1 MHKFFS
7 TETLRE
13 KIVELKSYNAFFRML
28 KDSPVTKC
36 PGTSLQQTYIAFVNL
51 VKSEKFL
58 EVVEIQALFTAI
70 LMVCRN
76 FSDYARKRNI
86 INVFLLQPMSAPQ
99 TYLGLIPD
107 LAICLT
113 EITMSKRKSKNN

>member
-76 FSDYARKRNI
+76 FSNYARKRI

-113 EITMSKRKSKNN
+113 EITMSKRMSKNH